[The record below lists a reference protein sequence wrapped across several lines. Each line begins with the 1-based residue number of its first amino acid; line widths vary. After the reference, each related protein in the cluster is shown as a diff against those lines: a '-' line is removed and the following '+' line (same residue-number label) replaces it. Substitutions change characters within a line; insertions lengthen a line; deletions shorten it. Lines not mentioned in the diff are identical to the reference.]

1 MNCTFNTVDNRK
13 SRFRTNKAFIM
24 IGIVAI
30 VLSILVINLWNDPRG
45 TVLGDEYPV
54 LNQDTTDSANI
65 ESTESVISE

>member
-1 MNCTFNTVDNRK
+1 
-13 SRFRTNKAFIM
+13 M